1 MSVYK
6 RIDRIYQAKLSA
18 RRDEILALER
28 ADISVLE
35 SGRVIIS
42 LMPAYSF
49 PDVNSAK
56 QFITRIIRT
65 RRVK

>member
-1 MSVYK
+1 MSDYK
-6 RIDRIYQAKLSA
+6 RRNYAFESKLSA